1 MDKRE
6 LITLAARRSTL
17 TRRQVEEALHAIL
30 ETVAEAI
37 AAGEPV
43 ILKDFG
49 RFSTWQRRQRIRGFD
64 GQAHDVDEVQL
75 AFKASAILRRRL
87 KGESSQAA
95 RPTPTAGR

>member
-6 LITLAARRSTL
+6 LVTLAARRSTL

-43 ILKDFG
+43 LLKDFG
-49 RFSTWQRRQRIRGFD
+49 RFSTWERKQRIRGFD
-64 GQAHDVDEVQL
+64 GQAHEVDEVQL
-75 AFKASAILRRRL
+75 AFKASAVLRRRL
-87 KGESSQAA
+87 KEKSS
-95 RPTPTAGR
+95 

>member
-6 LITLAARRSTL
+6 LVTLAARRSTL

-43 ILKDFG
+43 LLKDFG
-49 RFSTWQRRQRIRGFD
+49 RFSMWERKQRIRGFD
-64 GQAHDVDEVQL
+64 GQAHEVDEMQL
-75 AFKASAILRRRL
+75 AFKASAILRRHL
-87 KGESSQAA
+87 KEKPS
-95 RPTPTAGR
+95 